1 MKNIFLQFSLAITLV
16 LLVSCEF
23 DDIGFNDNGNPNTL
37 NQSSV
42 EVTVTT
48 SSTYSGESDKL
59 PVQVTLGQTFDTDV
73 DVEVEAAM
81 KNGDYAVG
89 TVTITSGE
97 SSGTGTV
104 TLPGDDGYSSGNFN
118 GFTDYC
124 GVDATG
130 IVLTEVVKGTHY
142 NVSSTGFKINVLDKV
157 PLKSDYDE
165 LGLNILTD
173 WEELSNDLDVYVLTS
188 SFGTAESAASGSR
201 YEQDNFGVD
210 EHPDGDYYLYIEHYL
225 TAVPTAVR
233 VMMRDPQEKLH
244 IIELEYTQ
252 DDIDLGYALPGIITK
267 SGKTY
272 TYTPL

>member
-1 MKNIFLQFSLAITLV
+1 MKNIFLQFSLTITLT

-37 NQSSV
+37 NQTSV

-59 PVQVTLGQTFDTDV
+59 PVQVTLGQTFNTDV

-104 TLPGDDGYSSGNFN
+104 TLPGDDGYNSGNFN
-118 GFTDYC
+118 GFVDYC

-142 NVSSTGFKINVLDKV
+142 NVNSTGFKINVLDKV
-157 PLKSDYDE
+157 PLKSDYDD
-165 LGLNILTD
+165 LGLNILMD
-173 WEELSNDLDVYVLTS
+173 WEDLSNDMDMYVYTTGFALRER
-188 SFGTAESAASGSR
+188 AESGSR
-201 YEQDNFGVD
+201 YEQDNLGVE
-210 EHPDGDYYLYIEHYL
+210 EHVDGDYLLLISHWGN
-225 TAVPTAVR
+225 ASPTAVR
-233 VMMRDPQEKLH
+233 IMMRDPQDKMH
-244 IIELEYTQ
+244 ILEYEYTQ
-252 DDIDLGYALPGIITK
+252 DDIDTGYAIIPGIITK
-267 SGKTY
+267 VGKIY
-272 TYTPL
+272 TYTP

>member
-1 MKNIFLQFSLAITLV
+1 MKNIFLKFSLAITLI

-97 SSGTGTV
+97 SSGSGTV
-104 TLPGDDGYSSGNFN
+104 TLPGDDGYNSGNFN
-118 GFTDYC
+118 GFVDYC

-142 NVSSTGFKINVLDKV
+142 NVNSTGFKINVLDKV
-157 PLKSDYDE
+157 PLKSDYDD
-165 LGLNILTD
+165 LGLNILMD
-173 WEELSNDLDVYVLTS
+173 WEVLTNDMDMYVYTS
-188 SFGTAESAASGSR
+188 GFGLAEDAESGSR
-201 YEQDNFGVD
+201 YEQDNLGVE
-210 EHPDGDYYLYIEHYL
+210 EHDDGDYLILIAHYGD
-225 TAVPTAVR
+225 ASPTAAR
-233 VMMRDPQEKLH
+233 IMMRDPQEKLH
-244 IIELEYTQ
+244 ILEYEYTQ
-252 DDIDLGYALPGIITK
+252 DDIDLGYAIIPGTITK
-267 SGKTY
+267 AGKVY
-272 TYTPL
+272 TYTP

>member
-1 MKNIFLQFSLAITLV
+1 MKNIFLQFSLAITLI

-104 TLPGDDGYSSGNFN
+104 TLPGDDGYSSGDFN
-118 GFTDYC
+118 GFVDYC

-142 NVSSTGFKINVLDKV
+142 NVNSTGFKINVLDKV
-157 PLKSDYDE
+157 PLKSDYDD
-165 LGLNILTD
+165 LGLK
-173 WEELSNDLDVYVLTS
+173 
-188 SFGTAESAASGSR
+188 F
-201 YEQDNFGVD
+201 
-210 EHPDGDYYLYIEHYL
+210 
-225 TAVPTAVR
+225 
-233 VMMRDPQEKLH
+233 
-244 IIELEYTQ
+244 
-252 DDIDLGYALPGIITK
+252 
-267 SGKTY
+267 
-272 TYTPL
+272 